1 MSPSLR
7 RLKTRPEFLGVAK
20 ARCSWATPGLVLQ
33 ARRRVTTDA
42 AGAGT
47 ESGAGA
53 EPDIGVGLTASRKV
67 GGAVARNRA
76 RRRLRAVAAE
86 VLPAAATP
94 GVDYVLIARGGTLS
108 RPYIELAGDLRTAL
122 ARVCRKGKKQG
133 PRQGRGRKDTG
144 RG

>member
-20 ARCSWATPGLVLQ
+20 AGCSGATPGLVLQ
-33 ARRRVTTDA
+33 ARRHVTTDA

-47 ESGAGA
+47 ESVAGT
-53 EPDIGVGLTASRKV
+53 EPDIGVGFTASRKV

-86 VLPAAATP
+86 VLPAAGIP

-122 ARVCRKGKKQG
+122 ARVCRKDKKQG

-144 RG
+144 RA